1 MAKLEKDKIA
11 LFLACASVLSGQT
24 SAMNVNKAQ
33 SPKTVAAVGGA
44 APQVRKGMPVGAKVL
59 LGIIGGAS
67 VIELIH
73 SGFGFFTNSI
83 LGKYS
88 LGELAKKALNGKK
101 VPGDKKKDNKERSD
115 VPDDEK
121 KDEGTIVNKNEPGD
135 ARKALA
141 KKILDFIDGLEHFD
155 QTPKKLEEAFSCKSD
170 TEAFDEAYKI
180 YKDYL
185 YNFYSIF
192 DKLAKNESEKVT
204 RRVNKDIAFDYIVTY
219 EDNSIILKCGNEVYT
234 YTLDKDENLILEL
247 KYSNQDRTIR
257 FKKLKIPNKN

>member
-1 MAKLEKDKIA
+1 MSKLGKDKIA
-11 LFLACASVLSGQT
+11 LFLTCMSVFGNRT
-24 SAMNVNKAQ
+24 SAMNANKAQ
-33 SPKTVAAVGGA
+33 NRQPVAEVEGGSPQAK
-44 APQVRKGMPVGAKVL
+44 KGISAGLML
-59 LGIIGGAS
+59 AS
-67 VIELIH
+67 VISGLVVLESIH
-73 SGFGFFTNSI
+73 SGFGFFTDSI